1 MTNRTILRYPGG
13 KFRARKKIADMFD
26 DSVQTVAAPFFGG
39 GSVELELADRGKQ
52 VFAAEL
58 FEPVAYL
65 WQQVKTDPQRLVDA
79 VTPLLGQPRSR
90 FYELQKELRE
100 GLDDPFEMAWRAFV
114 VNRTSFSG
122 STLSGGIGDG
132 ARFTAGSVDQLL
144 KVDLSKVEITQGD
157 YWDVLFQS
165 GQKYDGVYADPPY
178 ALDKGSNLYGNNGDT
193 HDSFDHRLFAERM
206 NQVEGRVVVS
216 YNDCELVRDLF
227 AGWEFIP
234 VEWAYGM
241 NKSKKSNE
249 VLIVNSKVY
258 KLFTIV

>member
-65 WQQVKTDPQRLVDA
+65 WQQVKTDSQRLVDA
-79 VTPLLGQPRSR
+79 VTPLLGLPRSR
-90 FYELQKELRE
+90 FYELQRELRE
-100 GLDDPFEMAWRAFV
+100 GLEDPFEMAWRAFIL
-114 VNRTSFSG
+114 NRASFSG
-122 STLSGGIGDG
+122 ATLSGGMGDG
-132 ARFTAGSVDQLL
+132 VRFNQSSINQLL
-144 KVDLSKVEITQGD
+144 KVDLSNVEIAQGD

-165 GQKYDGVYADPPY
+165 GQKYDGIYADPPY
-178 ALDKGSNLYGNNGDT
+178 ALDKGSKLYGDRGDT
-193 HDSFDHRLFAERM
+193 HDSFDHVQFAYRM
-206 NQVEGRVVVS
+206 NSISKDTRIVIS
-216 YNDCELVRDLF
+216 YNDCALVRGLF
-227 AGWEFIP
+227 AEWEFIP

-241 NKSKKSNE
+241 NKTKKSNE
-249 VLIVNSKVY
+249 VLIVNS
-258 KLFTIV
+258 